1 MRNTAII
8 FVFIG
13 LIFIGS
19 IIFGFIY
26 LPKMADANG
35 IDNQDIVLSM
45 PVDSTLMRYFKDG
58 VIPFCVNNSNG
69 IDIQVKEGA
78 PILAP
83 ISGIISHVYSD
94 TSRVVIQPSSK
105 VLVHVRGIKDLN
117 YKEGDYIMK
126 GDIIGYAVSE
136 DILLILENLKNE
148 RYECPFLYMDDR
160 AKSLLSEGLKVST
173 YSTENICECPSINY

>member
-1 MRNTAII
+1 MKNTAII

-19 IIFGFIY
+19 IILGFIY

-35 IDNQDIVLSM
+35 IDNQDIVLSI
-45 PVDSTLMRYFKDG
+45 PVDRTLMRYFEDG

-83 ISGIISHVYSD
+83 ISGIISHVYTD
-94 TSRVVIQPSSK
+94 TSRVVIQPTSK
-105 VLVHVRGIKDLN
+105 VLVHVRGVNDLN

-126 GDIIGYAVSE
+126 GDIIGYAGSE

-148 RYECPFLYMDDR
+148 RYECPFLYMDDS
-160 AKSLLSEGLKVST
+160 AKNILTEGLKVST
-173 YSTENICECPSINY
+173 YSTENICECPNIDY